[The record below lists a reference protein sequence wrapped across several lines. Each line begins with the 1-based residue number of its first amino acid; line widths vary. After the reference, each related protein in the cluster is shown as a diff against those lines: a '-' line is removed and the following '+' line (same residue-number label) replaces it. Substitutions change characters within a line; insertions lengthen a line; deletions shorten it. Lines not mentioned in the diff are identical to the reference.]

1 MTLEDLARWVFE
13 ELDPELSYILWH
25 DHYHPLY
32 DSILGFLWGYY
43 RLFCDPDFTQGLSV
57 SYI

>member
-32 DSILGFLWGYY
+32 VTLTSLKDLVFLIFDNFMVL
-43 RLFCDPDFTQGLSV
+43 RLFM
-57 SYI
+57 